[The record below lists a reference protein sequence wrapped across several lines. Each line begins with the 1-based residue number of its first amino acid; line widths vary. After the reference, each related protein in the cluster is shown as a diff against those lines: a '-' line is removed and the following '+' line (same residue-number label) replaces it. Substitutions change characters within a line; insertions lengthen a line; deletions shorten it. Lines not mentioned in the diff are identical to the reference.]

1 VCHPTFIGSLEV
13 SMLAAG
19 RRPLRL
25 VLVVLVVLGLGS
37 CGTSQDNQ
45 VARGITVQEFAFNPD
60 PYLADVGDDI
70 TVVNLDGVV
79 HTLTADDGS
88 LDTGRLKSGADDAIT
103 VTRPGVTSYHCDIH
117 DFMRGRIRAEEPAP
131 ST

>member
-1 VCHPTFIGSLEV
+1 VCHPTFLGSLEV

-37 CGTSQDNQ
+37 CGTSKDSR
-45 VARGITVQEFAFNPD
+45 VAGGINVQEFTFTPD
-60 PYLADVGDDI
+60 PYVADVGDDI
-70 TVVNLDGVV
+70 RVVNLDGVV

-88 LDTGRLKSGADDAIT
+88 LDTGRLTSGADDSIT
-103 VTRPGVTSYHCDIH
+103 VTRPGVTSYHCEIH
-117 DFMRGRIRAEEPAP
+117 DFMRGLIRAEEPAR

>member
-1 VCHPTFIGSLEV
+1 
-13 SMLAAG
+13 MLAAG

-25 VLVVLVVLGLGS
+25 VLVVLVVVGLGS
-37 CGTSQDNQ
+37 CGTSKDNH

-60 PYLADVGDDI
+60 PFLADVGDSI

-88 LDTGRLKSGADDAIT
+88 VDTGRITSGGDDSVT
-103 VTRPGVTSYHCDIH
+103 VTRPGVISYHCDIH
-117 DFMRGRIRAEEPAP
+117 DFMRGLIRAKKPAR

>member
-1 VCHPTFIGSLEV
+1 
-13 SMLAAG
+13 MLAAG

-25 VLVVLVVLGLGS
+25 VLVVLLVLGLGS
-37 CGTSQDNQ
+37 CGSNEDDQIT
-45 VARGITVQEFAFNPD
+45 RGITMQEFAFNPD
-60 PYLADVGDDI
+60 PFLAEAGESI

-88 LDTGRLKSGADDAIT
+88 LDTGRLKSGADDSIT

-117 DFMRGRIRAEEPAP
+117 DFMRGLIRAEEPAQG
-131 ST
+131 T